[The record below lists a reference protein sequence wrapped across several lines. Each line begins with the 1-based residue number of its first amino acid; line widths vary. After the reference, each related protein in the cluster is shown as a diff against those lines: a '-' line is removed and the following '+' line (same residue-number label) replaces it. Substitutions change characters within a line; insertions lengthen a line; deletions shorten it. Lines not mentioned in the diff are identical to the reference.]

1 MLKKTLLAA
10 VVLGLAATAVQA
22 NDISGYATYSI
33 GHAMAD
39 KPKTVKEIES
49 IVKSIGGQ
57 TSADRSSTGH
67 KVVVGFKVH
76 PYIALEAQY
85 IDLGSSNYKASFS
98 EPPVNANSKINL
110 KTQGF
115 GGNVVGIYPI
125 DDFTVFAKAGYHA
138 MRTKASSTF
147 HSNVAS
153 IADISER
160 KTVTKWAPSVG
171 IGASYDMTKEL
182 AVVAEYEL
190 YKGVANKKV
199 SGDNLKH
206 DVDFVSVGLRYKF

>member
-1 MLKKTLLAA
+1 
-10 VVLGLAATAVQA
+10 V
-22 NDISGYATYSI
+22 
-33 GHAMAD
+33 HA
-39 KPKTVKEIES
+39 S
-49 IVKSIGGQ
+49 
-57 TSADRSSTGH
+57 
-67 KVVVGFKVH
+67 
-76 PYIALEAQY
+76 
-85 IDLGSSNYKASFS
+85 
-98 EPPVNANSKINL
+98 SKINL
-110 KTQGF
+110 KTLGF

-160 KTVTKWAPSVG
+160 KTVTKWTPSIG

-206 DVDFVSVGLRYKF
+206 DVDFASVGLRYKF